1 MLVVQL
7 AEQGLRLSIDGEQLV
22 VKSDCELTPQHRQ
35 LITQHK
41 QQLLSEVAHQHDRYK
56 TTMKQ
61 IGLNER
67 SYRYYQLPDE
77 SDDDYVGRVIDESF
91 NSIVTG

>member
-1 MLVVQL
+1 MLIEL
-7 AEQGLRLSIDGEQLV
+7 LTKQGLRLFINGQQLV

-41 QQLLSEVAHQHDRYK
+41 QQLLTEVAHQKDRYK

-61 IGLNER
+61 LSSKER
-67 SYRYYQLPDE
+67 TYQYYPRPNE
-77 SDDDYVGRVIDESF
+77 SDDDYLGRVIDESF
-91 NSIVTG
+91 N